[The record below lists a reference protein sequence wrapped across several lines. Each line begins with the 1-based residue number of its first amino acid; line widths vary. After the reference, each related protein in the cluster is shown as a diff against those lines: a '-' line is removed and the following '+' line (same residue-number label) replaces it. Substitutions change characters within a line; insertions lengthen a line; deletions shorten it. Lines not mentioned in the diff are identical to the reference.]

1 MRLLGF
7 LLLRAGYLITA
18 GALLGGLSL
27 AAYLGAEAVHRLV
40 YDGFPGE
47 KDAVEHLL
55 LFPVGAAVAG
65 TIVAILGL
73 ILTLL
78 GQSALSPPQRSPQN

>member
-1 MRLLGF
+1 VRLLGSA
-7 LLLRAGYLITA
+7 LLRAGYLITA
-18 GALLGGLSL
+18 GALLGGLLL
-27 AAYLGAEAVHRLV
+27 AAYLGTEAVHRLA
-40 YDGFPGE
+40 YGEYPGE

-55 LFPVGAAVAG
+55 LFPLGAAIAG

-78 GQSALSPPQRSPQN
+78 GQNALGLPRRSAQS